1 MVTIP
6 DLFILFKKHELYI
19 FFLFYNSINQKQ
31 NQKNDR

>member
-19 FFLFYNSINQKQ
+19 FFLFYNSIKP
-31 NQKNDR
+31 KTKPKK